1 MPAASPSSPSPSPS
15 AARPPI
21 VIAANRLPVMRTDDG
36 WAPSPGGLVRALL
49 PMLRDTGGMW
59 LGWTGDPDD
68 APEPFEVDGVDLHPV
83 RISATE
89 MERYY
94 EGFSNDGLWP
104 LYHDALRE
112 STYDG
117 SQWDAYVAVNERFA
131 VQLANIS
138 PPNATVW
145 VHDYQLQL
153 VPAMLRK
160 QRPDLTIGFFLHI
173 PFPPFELFSRLPWR
187 SEIIQGLLGC
197 DLVGFQT
204 SSGAANF
211 AASANQLLDV
221 VEYDDRLVFRGRATR
236 LGVFPISIDVDE
248 VEEIAAG
255 RATRQRIAQ
264 IRTRLGDPEV
274 ILLGVDRLDYTK
286 GIGLRL
292 KAFGALLE
300 AGILDPEQHVLVQVA
315 TPTREGVEHYQEE
328 RYEIERL
335 VGEINGRYSRI
346 GLPVIHYLYQSLPF
360 EELIPLYRA
369 GDVMLVTPFRDGM
382 NLVAKEYAAA
392 HIDGDG
398 VLVLSEFAGAAEE
411 LTDAV
416 LVNPHDDRALQ
427 RAIQDA
433 VEMHR
438 HERRE
443 RMAGLRAQIR
453 KSDVRGWASDFM
465 DELRRSSNAG
475 GGIDEPGRSGRHDD
489 PAALADLVATS
500 SRPLLIGL
508 DVDGVLAPIV
518 SHADHA
524 ALTPGVLGSMV
535 KIAAA
540 PGVHVA
546 VLSGRSVADLERFDF
561 PHNVDLVGSHG
572 METNEQEIRPL
583 DAHEQQRLDTLR
595 ALSLVAAESA
605 GHGAWVEHK
614 PASVALHVREVPP
627 DRAAAAL
634 NQLREAA
641 LDVDGATVKDGSA
654 VLELFTRG
662 ASKGDAIVRLAAGV
676 ASTTT
681 VFVGDDLTDEDAFR
695 SLTPA
700 DVSIK
705 VGDADTAARHRLRDT
720 AAVAEWLRRLA
731 DKLGAPPHA
740 AL

>member
-1 MPAASPSSPSPSPS
+1 MSVYPGR
-15 AARPPI
+15 RPPI

-36 WAPSPGGLVRALL
+36 WSPSPGGLVRALL

-68 APEPFEVDGVDLHPV
+68 APDPFQVDGVDLYPV
-83 RISATE
+83 RISE
-89 MERYY
+89 DEVERYY

-117 SQWDAYVAVNERFA
+117 AQWDAYVAVNERFA
-131 VQLANIS
+131 VQLANVV
-138 PPNATVW
+138 PPDATVW

-153 VPAMLRK
+153 VPAMLRR

-197 DLVGFQT
+197 DLIGFQT
-204 SSGAANF
+204 SSGVANF
-211 AASANQLLDV
+211 AASASQLLDV
-221 VEYDDRLVFRGRATR
+221 TEEEADDTLVFNGRATR

-255 RATRQRIAQ
+255 RATRQRMSQ
-264 IRTRLGDPEV
+264 IRARLGDPEV

-292 KAFGALLE
+292 RAFGALLE
-300 AGILDPEQHVLVQVA
+300 SGALDPEQHILVQVA
-315 TPTREGVEHYQEE
+315 TPTREGVEHYQDE

-335 VGEINGRYSRI
+335 VGEINGRFSRI
-346 GLPVIHYLYQSLPF
+346 GLPVIHYLYQTLSY
-360 EELIPLYRA
+360 EELIALYRA

-427 RAIQDA
+427 RAIRDA

-453 KSDVRGWASDFM
+453 KRDVRGWAGDFL
-465 DELRRSSNAG
+465 DELRRSSSAQAPIVDSSG
-475 GGIDEPGRSGRHDD
+475 GMNRYDD
-489 PAALADLVATS
+489 PTALAEAVATAA
-500 SRPLLIGL
+500 RPVLIGL

-518 SHADHA
+518 SHADYA
-524 ALTPGVLGSMV
+524 ALTTGVLGSMA
-535 KIAAA
+535 KIAAVD
-540 PGVHVA
+540 GVNVT
-546 VLSGRSVADLERFDF
+546 VISGRSMADLARFDF
-561 PHNVDLVGSHG
+561 PDSVDVVGSHG
-572 METNEQEIRPL
+572 IETNERELRPL
-583 DAHEQQRLDTLR
+583 DEHERQRLETLR
-595 ALSLVAAESA
+595 ALSLVAAEAA
-605 GHGAWVEHK
+605 GDGAWVEHK
-614 PASVALHVREVPP
+614 PASVTLHVREAPP
-627 DRAAAAL
+627 ERAAAAID
-634 NQLREAA
+634 QLRAA
-641 LDVDGATVKDGSA
+641 ASEVDGAMVKDGSA

-662 ASKGDAIVRLAAGV
+662 ASKGDAILRLAADMSS
-676 ASTTT
+676 ATT
-681 VFVGDDLTDEDAFR
+681 VFVGDDVTDEDAFAAL
-695 SLTPA
+695 SST
-700 DVSIK
+700 DMSIK
-705 VGDADTAARHRLRDT
+705 VGPAETVASHRLRDT

-731 DKLGAPPHA
+731 DRLGPPT
-740 AL
+740 